1 MDFNFTEEQSM
12 VRDTVAS
19 FLQDKYDFET
29 RRKIVA
35 SDSGWRADYWKA
47 FAEELGILGA
57 PFSEELGGLGGG
69 AIDNMIIMEEFGKA
83 LVIEPYLGT
92 VVIGGGFM
100 KHSGYAGAA
109 SVIEGIVAGTT
120 TIAFAYAEPQGRY
133 TWQDLKTTAKKEG
146 SGYVLNGHKA
156 VVVGAPFAT
165 HLVVTARTGG
175 AQRDT
180 GGVSV
185 FLIDKSLPGI
195 VTRDYPTV
203 DGGRASEVYFENVSI
218 PADALIGQEGGG
230 LPLVNKV
237 IDEATAAVG
246 AEAVGVLR
254 KLHEGTLDYAKQRK
268 QFGTAISNFQVLQ
281 HRMVDMFIEVEQAVS
296 MTYMATIK
304 LDESD
309 DERAKAVSAA
319 KVRIGRACKFVGQN
333 AIQIHGGMGMTDE
346 LAIGHYF
353 KRASII
359 EGLFGSVDHHLRRYE
374 SLSFG
379 PVSGKAA

>member
-35 SDSGWRADYWKA
+35 SESGWRADYWQA

-57 PFSEELGGLGGG
+57 SFSEELGGLGGG

-100 KHSGYAGAA
+100 KHSGYAGAT
-109 SVIEGIVAGTT
+109 SVIEGIIAGTT

-133 TWQDLKTTAKKEG
+133 TWQDIKTTAKKDG

-156 VVVGAPFAT
+156 VVVGAPFAS

-185 FLIDKSLPGI
+185 FLVDKTLPGI

-218 PADALIGQEGGG
+218 PADALIGEEGNG

-237 IDEATAAVG
+237 LDEATAAVG

-309 DERAKAVSAA
+309 AERAKAVSAA

-359 EGLFGSVDHHLRRYE
+359 EGLYGSVDHHLKRYE

-379 PVSGKAA
+379 PVAGKAA